1 MTAIIASIRYLLA
14 ASAVALF
21 FVLSVAS
28 MQNEIAAV
36 VRALRDLQGS
46 AQEELAEISSQAN
59 LSRLE
64 QGKTQASLAK
74 LSKIALTMDFDLVA
88 LVALCQALQDG
99 SSPLDVMAKASSNL
113 DSFIAKGGLQALEKH
128 WEVGEGLIKRT
139 RGKPSNSDRVRAVL
153 ELKASGMTKAEVSR
167 ALGLPEATVRRYW
180 LKDLPG

>member
-1 MTAIIASIRYLLA
+1 MSAIIASIRYLLA
-14 ASAVALF
+14 VSAVALF
-21 FVLSVAS
+21 FVLSASS

-64 QGKTQASLAK
+64 QGKTQVSLVK
-74 LSKIALTMDFDLVA
+74 LSKIALTLDFDLVA

-99 SSPLDVMAKASSNL
+99 SSPIDVMAKASKDL
-113 DSFIAKGGLQALEKH
+113 ESFIALGGLQGLKKH
-128 WEVGEGLIKRT
+128 WDAGEGLVKRT
-139 RGKPSNSDRVRAVL
+139 RGKPSSPDRIRAVL
-153 ELKASGMTKAEVSR
+153 ELKACGMSKAEVSR

-180 LKDLPG
+180 LKELPS

>member
-1 MTAIIASIRYLLA
+1 MIAIIASIRYLLA
-14 ASAVALF
+14 VSAVALF
-21 FVLSVAS
+21 FVLSVSS

-59 LSRLE
+59 VSRLE
-64 QGKTQASLAK
+64 QGKTQVSLVK
-74 LSKIALTMDFDLVA
+74 LSKIALTLDFDLVA

-99 SSPLDVMAKASSNL
+99 SSPIDVMTKASKDL
-113 DSFIAKGGLQALEKH
+113 ESFIALGGLQGLKKH
-128 WEVGEGLIKRT
+128 WDAGEGLIKRT
-139 RGKPSNSDRVRAVL
+139 RGKPSSPDRIRAVL
-153 ELKASGMTKAEVSR
+153 ELKASGMSKAEVSR